1 MLNITKWFLLSDL
14 QILPIK
20 VHKELQEEEEPP
32 KGQVDQGFP
41 QERGQ
46 GVGRRPLLRVREEA
60 KRTRQIQ
67 QRTLG
72 KDK

>member
-1 MLNITKWFLLSDL
+1 
-14 QILPIK
+14 
-20 VHKELQEEEEPP
+20 VHKELQEEEESP

-72 KDK
+72 KDE